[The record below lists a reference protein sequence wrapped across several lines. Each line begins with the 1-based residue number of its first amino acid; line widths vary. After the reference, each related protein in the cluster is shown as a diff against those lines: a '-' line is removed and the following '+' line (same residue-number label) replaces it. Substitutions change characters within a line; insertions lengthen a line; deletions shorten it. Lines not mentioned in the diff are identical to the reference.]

1 MEESRICETCEHCSA
16 GHCLEPGAAWR
27 RAVSLGANAMTCE
40 AWTSKREQGA
50 KLRRERNARARLNR
64 QLRDDVMKS
73 CGLVK
78 VRVNGKTFWE

>member
-16 GHCLEPGAAWR
+16 GYCLEPNAAWQ
-27 RAVSLGANAMTCE
+27 RAESLGTNAMTCD
-40 AWTSKREQGA
+40 AWTSKREA
-50 KLRRERNARARLNR
+50 RRERNARARLNR